1 MLKAGLLPSP
11 VIIPLSS
18 NPLSTKNK
26 IDTQTFIELRS
37 GFILT
42 FNYYSSFFYVIYS
55 DVPNVRIY
63 FTVDGTKPDPFQ
75 VYRPG
80 NISTYL
86 YRGAFRL
93 GPGKRIVKA
102 IAVTKYI
109 NS

>member
-11 VIIPLSS
+11 VITPLSS
-18 NPLSTKNK
+18 NPLSSKNK

-37 GFILT
+37 GFISILKKILD
-42 FNYYSSFFYVIYS
+42 FFVCFIYS
-55 DVPNVRIY
+55 DVPNIRIY

-75 VYRPG
+75 VFRTGY
-80 NISTYL
+80 ISTYL

-102 IAVTKYI
+102 IAVTR
-109 NS
+109 

>member
-37 GFILT
+37 GFILI
-42 FNYYSSFFYVIYS
+42 FEFFFCIIYL

-63 FTVDGTKPDPFQ
+63 FTVDGSKPDPFQ
-75 VYRPG
+75 VYRTG

-93 GPGKRIVKA
+93 GSGKRIVKA

-109 NS
+109 Y